1 MASNTIKEHWAQ
13 EHVGNIRL
21 SYILRPSDG
30 RSTIE
35 VFTFTSDLVGE
46 QARWT
51 MWGHTVW
58 PWAI

>member
-1 MASNTIKEHWAQ
+1 MASNAIKEHWAQ

-46 QARWT
+46 
-51 MWGHTVW
+51 
-58 PWAI
+58 